1 MKYNDIIEIRQGLA
15 AYNIEEESLGDWKT
29 FIANDKFNDVL
40 KCMVSAVRNNDADNH
55 KSLWISGTYGS
66 GKSHAGAVL
75 KHLFCDPLD
84 DILEYINDEY
94 KDDKHSLLRNSLI
107 NVRQQKRL
115 LPVLQHSTRNI
126 AHEDDLSLALQ
137 KSIKK
142 ALADA
147 KIDIVVQTDFDTLAN
162 HVDEQPAIWQS
173 LINNNPILRSSAP
186 DLNILKTRLKEADP
200 STLHDIKDAQRTA
213 NIDIRIKGNNI
224 KRWILEVQDKLH
236 DYGYSGLLII
246 WDEFTELMTSAYGT
260 RVLVQIQ
267 EIAEA
272 MSAPQNDS
280 YFLLISHPSALNTL
294 KEEEREK
301 TKGRYHYMIYNM
313 EPASAFKI
321 MTKKF
326 RIINGDL
333 YQRLKDQFFSLHP
346 ELPDTFASTSASLD
360 ETINDIKNLFP
371 LHPSTA
377 NLATYY
383 AREAGSSN
391 RSVFS
396 FLAQDTIKEFL
407 DDEENYVNGRTI
419 TCDLL
424 YDYVKE
430 HFEGDTARFG
440 AVTERYNSH
449 HLAVENAG
457 ANHLRVFKGILL
469 LNALNNIANSDSVTP
484 SYVNIRNLFVG
495 TDVEPELDTILDF
508 LNDKSIIQRQPNGN
522 FSILFTALPG
532 NEIQT
537 IKEEL
542 KGSNFRYTDQVIKF
556 GSEARTNLSTIFS
569 QVFRPKVYEFF
580 AQQGNEYTLLNQIEN
595 AQRKAQPY
603 ELFIAVLVARTQ
615 EELLSLKDI
624 AARQSGEERV
634 ANVIFLVMET
644 MFGEKEYERFIE
656 YQANAECAQRH
667 GLTEQQKTYAKNAT
681 EMLSQW
687 TTRMKSGPVTV
698 YIRRLNMPS
707 IYGSKIANAINTT
720 ISRIIFSNGPE
731 SLELIRLQTA
741 ATYWNKSAVKAIVET
756 VLGFN
761 NKNDVFDRVKGPY
774 MHLKYLL
781 QDSVDDELNLKPDID
796 PNHPLKKVCDFID
809 KKLKSVPKDQA
820 FNLGEKLKALTEPPY
835 GLYQGCASMAMVA
848 FAMRKY
854 ADHIFDTNGKQLTS
868 KHLVDVIVEMFKGW
882 ENRNGTNSKY
892 MFESTEARNLCKA
905 LTDMFSLKTL
915 KDYSNISSLRD
926 AAFAVKSYLNEV
938 KFPLWSLK
946 YCSSDYNTPDMR
958 QLVDDIQKLI
968 IDYEDSVKNP
978 QLVTRAIGGYKKQS
992 IEWGNLLIQN
1002 NRGNYEEGFTNY
1014 LKGVKDVR
1022 LQDDE
1027 YPDALQFLRGHLE
1040 GDPAFWKESAVAYQL
1055 MAWRMSRNSPII
1067 TVAEPTTD
1075 GETSTESY
1083 TSTKQS
1089 NEEVAQK
1096 RVKLANKLKMIP
1108 PDEVKEIINEIIKKE
1123 DAIVNILVKYVL

>member
-1 MKYNDIIEIRQGLA
+1 MKYKDIIEIRQGLA

-29 FIANDKFNDVL
+29 FIANDQFNNVL
-40 KCMVSAVRNNDADNH
+40 KCMVDAVRNNDANKH

-84 DILEYINDEY
+84 DILEYIDDEY
-94 KDDKHSLLRNSLI
+94 KDNKYTLLRNALI
-107 NVRQQKRL
+107 NVRHQKRL
-115 LPVLQHSTRNI
+115 LPVLQYSTKNI

-147 KIDIVVQTDFDTLAN
+147 KLDIVVQTDFDTLVQ
-162 HVDEQPAIWQS
+162 HVEEQPAIWQS
-173 LINNNPILRSSAP
+173 LLDNNPILRSSAP
-186 DLNILKTRLKEADP
+186 DLNILKKRLEEADA
-200 STLHDIKDAQRTA
+200 STLHYIRDAQRAA
-213 NIDIRIKGNNI
+213 NIDIRIKGNDI

-236 DYGYSGLLII
+236 GYGYSGLLII

-260 RVLVQIQ
+260 RVLVQLQ
-267 EIAEA
+267 EITEA

-280 YFLLISHPSALNTL
+280 YFLFISHPSALNTL
-294 KEEEREK
+294 KEEKRKK
-301 TKGRYHYMIYNM
+301 TKDRYHYVTYNM

-326 RIINGDL
+326 KVIDGDL
-333 YQRLKDQFFSLHP
+333 YQQLKEQFFTLHH
-346 ELPDTFASTSASLD
+346 ELLDTFAMTSASSD

-391 RSVFS
+391 RSVFA

-407 DDEENYVNGRTI
+407 DDEENYNNRRTI

-424 YDYVKE
+424 YDYVKG

-457 ANHLRVFKGILL
+457 ANYLRVFKGILL
-469 LNALNNIANSDSVTP
+469 LNALNNIANSDTVTP
-484 SYVNIRNLFVG
+484 SYDNIRNLFVG
-495 TDVEPELDTILDF
+495 TEVESELDSILDF

-542 KGSNFRYTDQVIKF
+542 KGSRFRYTDQVIKF
-556 GSEARTNLSTIFS
+556 GTEARTNLNTIFS
-569 QVFRPKVYEFF
+569 QVFRPNVFEFF

-595 AQRKAQPY
+595 TQRKAQPY

-615 EELLSLKDI
+615 EELLFLKDM
-624 AARQSGEERV
+624 AAKQSGEERL
-634 ANVIFLVMET
+634 ANTIFLVMET

-667 GLTEQQKTYAKNAT
+667 GLAEQQKTYAKNAT
-681 EMLSQW
+681 EMLTQW
-687 TTRMKSGPVTV
+687 TSRMKSSLVTV
-698 YIRRLNMPS
+698 YIRSQSMPP
-707 IYGSKIANAINTT
+707 IYGNKVANAINTT
-720 ISRIIFSNGPE
+720 ISPIIFSNGPE
-731 SLELIRLQTA
+731 SLEQIRLQTA
-741 ATYWNKSAVKAIVET
+741 ATYWNKQSVKAIVET

-761 NKNDVFDRVKGPY
+761 TKNDVMDRVKGQY
-774 MHLKYLL
+774 MHLKLLL
-781 QDSVDDELNLKPDID
+781 QDSVDDDLNLKPDID

-809 KKLKSVPKDQA
+809 KGLKSVTKDRT
-820 FNLGEKLKALTEPPY
+820 FNLGDKLKALTEPPY

-854 ADHIFDTNGKQLTS
+854 AGRIFDTNGKQLTS

-882 ENRNGTNSKY
+882 ESHNGTNSKY
-892 MFESTEARNLCKA
+892 MFESTEARSLCET
-905 LTDMFSLKTL
+905 LIDMFSLRTR
-915 KDYSNISSLRD
+915 KDYSDISSLRD
-926 AAFAVKSYLNEV
+926 AAFAVRSYLKEV

-946 YCSSDYNTPDMR
+946 YCSSEYNTPEMR
-958 QLVDDIQKLI
+958 QLVDDIQKLV

-978 QLVTRAIGGYKKQS
+978 QLLTRAIGGYKKQS

-1002 NRGNYEEGFTNY
+1002 DRGNYEEGFANY
-1014 LKGVKDVR
+1014 LKRVEKVE

-1027 YPDALQFLRGHLE
+1027 RPDALQYLRGHLE
-1040 GDPAFWKESAVAYQL
+1040 EEVAYWKDSAVADKL
-1055 MAWRMSRNSPII
+1055 KDWRLTPLVRP
-1067 TVAEPTTD
+1067 VAEPID
-1075 GETSTESY
+1075 SGETSTELS
-1083 TSTKQS
+1083 TSTEQS
-1089 NEEVAQK
+1089 NEELAQK
-1096 RVKLANKLKMIP
+1096 RARLSKKLKMIP
-1108 PDEVKEIINEIIKKE
+1108 SDEVKEIINEIINKE
-1123 DAIVNILVKYVL
+1123 DAILDILLRYVQ